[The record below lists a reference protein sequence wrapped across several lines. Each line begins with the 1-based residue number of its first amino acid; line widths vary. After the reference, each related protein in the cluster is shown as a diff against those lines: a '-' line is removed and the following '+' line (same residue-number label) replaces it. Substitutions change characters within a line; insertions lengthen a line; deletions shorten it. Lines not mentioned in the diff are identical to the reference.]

1 MMDYEIEG
9 GQMFICHANA
19 NGNGCAMGVELHPA
33 RTDCQGF
40 VGMRF
45 AAQMDEPRQDK
56 MFPRFEWDKAIRV
69 KLDLVDVARVLQVFR
84 GECESICDGK
94 GIFIRSL
101 GHAVRFN
108 VRHVIEPVSGYIFE
122 VHRVDT
128 SSGEETSRLIC
139 LSSAEALALS
149 LALENSMGMLA
160 FGK

>member
-1 MMDYEIEG
+1 MDNGSLFFY
-9 GQMFICHANA
+9 HANA
-19 NGNGCAMGVELHPA
+19 NGNGCAMGVELRPA
-33 RTDCQGF
+33 QEEKGGCIVMT
-40 VGMRF
+40 F
-45 AAQMDEPRQDK
+45 ANQNHETQQDA
-56 MFPRFEWDKAIRV
+56 MFPRFDWDTAVRV

-101 GHAVRFN
+101 GHAMRFN
-108 VRHVIEPVSGYIFE
+108 VRHVIEPVSGYAFE

-128 SSGEETSRLIC
+128 STGEQTSHLIV

>member
-1 MMDYEIEG
+1 MDNGSLFFY
-9 GQMFICHANA
+9 HANA
-19 NGNGCAMGVELHPA
+19 NGNGCAMGVELFPA
-33 RTDCQGF
+33 RMGSSGH
-40 VGMRF
+40 VVMRF
-45 AAQMDEPRQDK
+45 VAQMDETRQDA
-56 MFPRFEWDKAIRV
+56 MFPRFDWDTAVRV

-108 VRHVIEPVSGYIFE
+108 VRHVIAPDSGYAFV

-128 SSGEETSRLIC
+128 STGEQTSHLIV

>member
-19 NGNGCAMGVELHPA
+19 KGNGCAICVERRPA
-33 RTDCQGF
+33 RTECRGC
-40 VGMRF
+40 VVMTF
-45 AAQMDEPRQDK
+45 AAQMDESRQEK

-69 KLDLVDVARVLQVFR
+69 KLDLVDVARMLQVFR

-108 VRHVIEPVSGYIFE
+108 VRHVIEPVFGYIFE
-122 VHRVDT
+122 VYRVNT
-128 SSGEETSRLIC
+128 STGEETSRLIA